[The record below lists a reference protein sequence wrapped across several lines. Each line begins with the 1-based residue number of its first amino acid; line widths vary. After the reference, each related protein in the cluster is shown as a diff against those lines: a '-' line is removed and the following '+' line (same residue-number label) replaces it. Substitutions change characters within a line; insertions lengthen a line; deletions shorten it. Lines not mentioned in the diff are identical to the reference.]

1 MLNVWAQT
9 FRELSKIYHP
19 DKTVGNVELQDK
31 FVKISDAVCART
43 TRGFIASKFGGLR
56 DQICAT

>member
-31 FVKISDAVCART
+31 FVKISDAVRART
-43 TRGFIASKFGGLR
+43 TRGIRCLQF
-56 DQICAT
+56 